1 MNIKIEGLKMTHYTY
16 IITNTI
22 NNMKYIGVRSC
33 KGEYCEDTLYMG
45 SSKRVAEA
53 IEELGAD
60 KFKKELLATF
70 STRAEAELDE
80 MNRLIEVDARNNEK
94 YYNLVNGAEGFTTQ
108 GLTKENSKLMRENS
122 ERNKLDWEMNREAKI
137 AKIHHQDRDY
147 SNHEISLS
155 RSRGKG
161 KSRLTGD
168 ARTEAQKIASEK
180 YAENLRE
187 NNHLVTPEAI
197 AKRVK
202 TITGRSRPDHSEAMS
217 GRTKINKDGEYKVVK
232 ADELDNY
239 LQDGWVVGGRTG
251 VKKVQIERECPH
263 CGKQGKGPNMS
274 RYHFDNCKHKE

>member
-1 MNIKIEGLKMTHYTY
+1 MTHYTY
-16 IITNTI
+16 MITNTV

-33 KGEYCEDTLYMG
+33 KGEYCEDTVYMS
-45 SSKRVAEA
+45 SSKRVAED
-53 IEELGAD
+53 IKELGVD
-60 KFKKELLATF
+60 KFEKELLATF
-70 STRAEAELDE
+70 DTRAEAELDE
-80 MNRLIEVDARNNEK
+80 MNRLTEVDARNNED

-137 AKIHHQDRDY
+137 AQIHHPDRDY
-147 SNHEISLS
+147 SNNEISLD
-155 RSRGKG
+155 RSRGTG
-161 KSRLTGD
+161 KSKLIGGD
-168 ARTEAQKIASEK
+168 RTEAQRTASKK
-180 YAENLRE
+180 YAKKLKE

-202 TITGRSRPDHSEAMS
+202 TITGRSRPDHSKAMS

-232 ADELDNY
+232 ADELDSY

-251 VKKVQIERECPH
+251 GKKVQVKRECPH

-274 RYHFDNCKHKE
+274 RYHFDNCKQKGDIDE